1 MFFQQSFTVLSKAV
15 VPLIAPAA
23 LPELGAPAA
32 YVGVFVSIT
41 AVVQMFVNIG
51 CGNFIRRFGGLRVS
65 QIGLIMVLLGMLFG
79 SVGVLWTFLLTA
91 ILVALGTGAGTP
103 ASSHVLSRYSPPHL
117 MPLVFSAKQT
127 SVPVG
132 QAFSGVLMPIFVVYF
147 GWQGSLLAIG
157 AMCAVFALILQPLR
171 AELDRDRIPTQRLS
185 LGDMKATLLVVLR
198 ERGLRRLA
206 TVMFAFVGLQ
216 TAYTTYIVL
225 FLTEKLDFSLAEA
238 SGGMFATAMTVAIPT
253 RIIWGYV
260 AGTRI
265 GASVVLCF
273 LAIAMA
279 VGTALTGFYTKDWA
293 SWQLVAVSV
302 LVTSTALGWQ
312 GVLLSEI
319 ARHAPPGQIG
329 SATGGVLSFSSLGQV
344 VLPLVFSGILAATHN
359 YSLGFYVT
367 AVPALLAGIML
378 FVGGVDGTGLK
389 GRTPPPT

>member
-41 AVVQMFVNIG
+41 AIVQMFVNIG

-65 QIGLIMVLLGMLFG
+65 QAGLIMVLLGMLCG
-79 SVGVLWTFLLTA
+79 ATGILWMFVLTA
-91 ILVALGTGAGTP
+91 VLVALGTGAGTP
-103 ASSHVLSRYSPPHL
+103 ASSHILSRYSPPKL

-132 QAFSGVLMPIFVVYF
+132 QAISGVLMPVFVVMF

-157 AMCAVFALILQPLR
+157 VMCAVFALVLQPLR
-171 AELDRDRIPTQRLS
+171 AELDRDRIPTQHLS
-185 LGDMKATLLVVLR
+185 LGDMKTTLLVVLR
-198 ERGLRRLA
+198 ERGLRRLSI
-206 TVMFAFVGLQ
+206 VMFAFVGLQ
-216 TAYTTYIVL
+216 TAYTTFIVL
-225 FLTEKLDFSLAEA
+225 FLTEKLDFTLAEA

-265 GASVVLCF
+265 GASVVLGF
-273 LAIAMA
+273 LAIGMA
-279 VGTALTGFYTKDWA
+279 VGTALTGLYAKDWA
-293 SWQLVAVSV
+293 NWQLIAVSI

-312 GVLLSEI
+312 GVLLAEI

-344 VLPLVFSGILAATHN
+344 IVPLVFSGILAATHN
-359 YSLGFYVT
+359 YSYGFYVT
-367 AVPALLAGIML
+367 AIPALLAGVML
-378 FVGGVDGTGLK
+378 FVGGVDGFGVR
-389 GRTPPPT
+389 GRPPARS